1 MSSHAAKIQSCQTK
15 TSKIIA
21 DLREFEAT
29 SSGSAALNAK
39 KAIKSFENGAKFLTY
54 VREELQFAK
63 KSSSVDKSNKTAFS
77 LKLNAALIDSAQ
89 LNDVKVSELL
99 AKTGIKS
106 VSALTFPTRE
116 KVDLI
121 EAETPE
127 EAEVTMDNTVVAN
140 EKPVPSAAEFCSTA
154 QKAKRDIEHMEACN
168 ISPISN
174 LHWSVDSDKTATP
187 LETPADTPVRE
198 TRSTVLQK
206 SLQKTVSTP
215 VLSARPTRAAKREFN
230 MTPVQSEE
238 KRLKKALS
246 TNDLS
251 KNKQKSKEKAPPLSK
266 PAAKTRLRS
275 PSPSQSSLFQSKAS
289 TTGSTK
295 SLFSSLKDSPMKPK
309 ARGADAKEKF
319 ENKKKQEMERMK
331 KKQEE
336 QKEARE
342 KRKKEKEA
350 KMQRAKERR
359 EEEERRRKEELIKK
373 QQKENKKPVV
383 SLKSIR
389 NGQKTK
395 PEPASSSDEPM
406 SVDSNSEKNR
416 QAEASPMDATYVV
429 TKPSSQMTGLPT
441 PNVKTSE
448 LPSSSV
454 RESFPPKEAPLES
467 YQMTPRNTD
476 KSTANKTADDYGID
490 DLSSGD
496 ETDDDENP
504 RKKIPAWAQK
514 SQVMARLKTQYWE
527 KTPIAEILGSAYAD
541 ENRLVDFKEL
551 LGQQLKHKPH
561 RLDRINQRRETS
573 VWNSPMRNPAPVLD
587 RTLNLDQSCMP
598 FDKPTPL

>member
-29 SSGSAALNAK
+29 SSGAAALNAK
-39 KAIKSFENGAKFLTY
+39 KALKCFENGAKFLTY
-54 VREELQFAK
+54 VRDELQFAK
-63 KSSSVDKSNKTAFS
+63 TSSSVDKPKKTAFS
-77 LKLNAALIDSAQ
+77 LKLSAALLDSAQ
-89 LNDVKVSELL
+89 LNDVKVNDLL
-99 AKTGIKS
+99 AKTGIKG
-106 VSALTFPTRE
+106 VSALTLPTRE

-121 EAETPE
+121 EAESQEDETM
-127 EAEVTMDNTVVAN
+127 TMDNTVMAS

-154 QKAKRDIEHMEACN
+154 QKAKKNIDEMEPCVL
-168 ISPISN
+168 SPISN
-174 LHWSVDSDKTATP
+174 LQWSLDSDKTATP
-187 LETPADTPVRE
+187 LESPVRE

-206 SLQKTVSTP
+206 SLQKTVSSP
-215 VLSARPTRAAKREFN
+215 ALSVRATRAAKREFN
-230 MTPVQSEE
+230 MTPVQREE

-246 TNDLS
+246 TNDMS
-251 KNKQKSKEKAPPLSK
+251 KNKLRNKEKAPPLSK
-266 PAAKTRLRS
+266 PAPKTRLRS
-275 PSPSQSSLFQSKAS
+275 PSPSQSSLFRSKES
-289 TTGSTK
+289 TSIYIGTTR
-295 SLFSSLKDSPMKPK
+295 SLFSSQDSPMRPK
-309 ARGADAKEKF
+309 AREADAKEKF
-319 ENKKKQEMERMK
+319 ENKKKQETERIK

-342 KRKKEKEA
+342 KRKKEKDA

-359 EEEERRRKEELIKK
+359 EEEEKRRKEELMKK
-373 QQKENKKPVV
+373 QQKENKKAIP
-383 SLKSIR
+383 SLKAIR
-389 NGQKTK
+389 NAQKTK
-395 PEPASSSDEPM
+395 PEPASSSEEPM
-406 SVDSNSEKNR
+406 STDSVPDKARLVPE
-416 QAEASPMDATYVV
+416 EASMNATFVV
-429 TKPSSQMTGLPT
+429 TKPTKLPT
-441 PNVKTSE
+441 PSVKTSE

-454 RESFPPKEAPLES
+454 RDSFPPTTTES

-504 RKKIPAWAQK
+504 RKKIPGWAHK
-514 SQVMARLKTQYWE
+514 SEVMQRLKTQYWE
-527 KTPIAEILGSAYAD
+527 VTPIAEIFGSAYAD
-541 ENRLVDFKEL
+541 SNRLVDFKEL
-551 LGQQLKHKPH
+551 LGKQLKHRPQ